1 MQAPTTLLGV
11 LWTVT
16 TSLNKLAQ
24 LTLQRL
30 CIMGL
35 SDECLCQLFQTFT
48 FTCRLLQVMF
58 GKSQGEQS
66 TRERDL
72 SCTSLEE
79 MSIYIS
85 QSHQRALSISVNFI

>member
-1 MQAPTTLLGV
+1 MNVCANCFRHLPSHVQ
-11 LWTVT
+11 
-16 TSLNKLAQ
+16 
-24 LTLQRL
+24 
-30 CIMGL
+30 
-35 SDECLCQLFQTFT
+35 
-48 FTCRLLQVMF
+48 LLQVMF

-66 TRERDL
+66 ARERDL

>member
-48 FTCRLLQVMF
+48 FTCTAPPGNVW
-58 GKSQGEQS
+58 K
-66 TRERDL
+66 
-72 SCTSLEE
+72 
-79 MSIYIS
+79 IS
-85 QSHQRALSISVNFI
+85 GGAEHA

>member
-48 FTCRLLQVMF
+48 LTCTAPPGNVW
-58 GKSQGEQS
+58 K
-66 TRERDL
+66 
-72 SCTSLEE
+72 
-79 MSIYIS
+79 IS
-85 QSHQRALSISVNFI
+85 GGAEHA